1 MSTATSVPASRK
13 VWSGRKIVLIVVG
26 LGVLIAMGLDTKVVR
41 QGEGP
46 AGPKQFSQAAYG
58 KKEFPKV
65 RTRISERA
73 APATQLA
80 AALAK
85 DKSAAVKK
93 YGVPNDIGPIM
104 SVKFSGVVGKG
115 DEGVFNIKVPGLPQD
130 LTIRLQTGPA
140 IIGTTLR
147 DGAGGIRFGDFENQ
161 IQYQNAAAG
170 INNAMKK
177 QVLSGLDRDH
187 LTGKTVH
194 VVGAFQLINPHNWL
208 VTPVELKVGS

>member
-1 MSTATSVPASRK
+1 MSTASTGLLSRRSFSK
-13 VWSGRKIVLIVVG
+13 RKIVLIGIALV
-26 LGVLIAMGLDTKVVR
+26 VLIAMALDTKVVT
-41 QGEGP
+41 QGSGP

-58 KKEFPKV
+58 RKEFPKV
-65 RTRISERA
+65 RTKISERA

-80 AALAK
+80 AALRK
-85 DKSAAVKK
+85 DKSAAVNK
-93 YGVPNDIGPIM
+93 YGVPNAIGPIM
-104 SVKFSGVVGKG
+104 SVKFTGVVGHG
-115 DEGVFNIKVPGLPQD
+115 DSGVFNVKVKGLPQD

-147 DGAGGIRFGDFENQ
+147 DGAGGIKFGDFENQ

-177 QVLSGLDRDH
+177 QVLAGLDRDH

-194 VVGAFQLINPHNWL
+194 VVGAFQLINPNNWL
-208 VTPVELKVGS
+208 VTPVKLKAGS